1 MARPYVIGLTGSIGM
16 GKSETARLFAA
27 EGVPVHDSD
36 AAIHR
41 LYAEGGAA
49 VAKIAVRFPAAVTH
63 GAVDRALLS
72 AELAARPEGLVD
84 LEALVHPLVKADRD
98 AFLKDH
104 AKAPIVV
111 LDVPLLLETG
121 LEKDVDAVVVVSAP
135 PDVQRARV
143 LARPGMT
150 PEKFERLHARQ
161 MPDVDKRAK
170 ADFVIVTDKGLDH
183 ARTQVRTVLAAI
195 RDKRKS

>member
-1 MARPYVIGLTGSIGM
+1 M